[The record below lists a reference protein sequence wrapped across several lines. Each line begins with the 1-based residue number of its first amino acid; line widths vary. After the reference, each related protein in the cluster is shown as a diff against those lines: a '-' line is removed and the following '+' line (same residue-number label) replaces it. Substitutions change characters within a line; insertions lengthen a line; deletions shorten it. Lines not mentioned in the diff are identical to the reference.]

1 MDWINLANIL
11 EKLGV
16 DTDIHTPYR
25 DGQMNIPCPL
35 ARWTHEHGT
44 DSSPSLTL
52 KYLDSPSLFKCFTCG
67 EYGTLSTL
75 IWRVADKLDD
85 DDLRR
90 LSAEVRDRDKVGLK
104 DVISKSVVGIDDW
117 TKTPKRVQSVAVDP
131 SLLLGFGPALANR
144 TSRNYLYGRSIVD
157 ERSVELWDLR
167 YDHTRNRLV
176 CPVYSRSGD
185 LVGAVGRSIADEEPR
200 YWNYFNFRSGQAL
213 GGINL
218 AAASDNKRL
227 IICEGFFDAVNCF
240 QWANDLNA
248 DVVCTWKAELSKWQA
263 EEILRLDK
271 IISVWY
277 DGDFAGTKG
286 WEKAKDLLGDYTY
299 GLRRAVL
306 PEGKDLGELTRSEFE
321 QIFTSVYGE
330 LQNG

>member
-1 MDWINLANIL
+1 MNWISLANIL

-44 DSSPSLTL
+44 DDSPSLTI
-52 KYLDSPSLFKCFTCG
+52 KYLEPPSLFKCFTCG
-67 EYGTLSTL
+67 EQGTLSSL
-75 IWRVADKLDD
+75 IWQVADKIDD
-85 DDLRR
+85 ADLRR
-90 LSAEVRDRDKVGLK
+90 LSQEVRDTDKVGLL
-104 DVISKSVVGIDDW
+104 DVISQASSGIDSW
-117 TKTPKRVQSVAVDP
+117 VKTPKAVQPLAVDP
-131 SLLLGFGPALANR
+131 SLMSEFSHALSNSI
-144 TSRNYLYGRSIVD
+144 SRNYLYSRGIVD
-157 ERSVELWDLR
+157 ERSIELWDLR

-176 CPVYSRSGD
+176 CPVYSRSGV
-185 LVGAVGRSIADEEPR
+185 LVGAGGRSICEEEPR

-213 GGINL
+213 GGINI
-218 AAASDNKRL
+218 AAESDNKRL

-240 QWANDLNA
+240 QWANDLDA

-263 EEILRLDK
+263 EQILRLDK
-271 IISVWY
+271 VVSVWY
-277 DGDFAGTKG
+277 DGDFAGGKG
-286 WEKAKDLLGDYTY
+286 WDKAQKLLGDYTY

-306 PEGKDLGELTRSEFE
+306 PEGKDLGELSCSEFGAT
-321 QIFTSVYGE
+321 FTSVYGE